1 MSFQGEES
9 LRESTELNPVEK
21 VSDLFSGGDGMF
33 LLGNNRLLRVEP
45 DPAMVIPLNME
56 QYPGVYKD
64 KAMRRLWTLLTA
76 SALLFTAAPSPA
88 AAISA
93 SEVARGVES
102 KYSSLRDL
110 SADFRQESRIVTL
123 GRSRIKSG
131 TIRFERPGRMRWDYH
146 PPDPQ
151 LVVSDGS
158 TLWFYR
164 PGQQQVIVQDISAA
178 FTNQTPLLFL
188 FGEGSLAQEFDWDEK
203 DLEGDGDGIY
213 TLAMRPREETPDL
226 ISLTLEVRALDFS
239 IGATVLEDAFGNVT
253 RLEFSEEKENQGLPD
268 EIFTF
273 QVPEGT
279 EVIRP

>member
-1 MSFQGEES
+1 
-9 LRESTELNPVEK
+9 
-21 VSDLFSGGDGMF
+21 
-33 LLGNNRLLRVEP
+33 
-45 DPAMVIPLNME
+45 
-56 QYPGVYKD
+56 
-64 KAMRRLWTLLTA
+64 MRRLLITA
-76 SALLFTAAPSPA
+76 AVSALLFAAAPPPA

-102 KYSSLRDL
+102 KYSSLKDL

-123 GRSRIKSG
+123 GRSRIKGG
-131 TIRFERPGRMRWDYH
+131 TIRFEKPGRMRWDYH
-146 PPDPQ
+146 GPDPQ
-151 LVVSDGS
+151 MLVSDGR

-164 PGQQQVIVQDISAA
+164 PGQKQVVIQDISAA

-188 FGEGSLAQEFDWDEK
+188 FGAGNLAEEFDWDEK
-203 DLEGDGDGIY
+203 DLEENSDGTY
-213 TLAMRPREETPDL
+213 TLAMRPKEETPDL
-226 ISLTLEVRALDFS
+226 IALTLEVRAVDFS

-273 QVPEGT
+273 VVPEGT